1 MESVKESLER
11 LQRETGQ
18 SELERVV
25 RATDLS
31 FIGREQGNVNGANK
45 RQVTVRNEIIQGI
58 NNVKQWIE
66 RQMKGD
72 AGQGLKENQELTRT
86 VKELE
91 EQIRKMK
98 KEEEDKAKEDR

>member
-31 FIGREQGNVNGANK
+31 FIGRE
-45 RQVTVRNEIIQGI
+45 
-58 NNVKQWIE
+58 
-66 RQMKGD
+66 
-72 AGQGLKENQELTRT
+72 
-86 VKELE
+86 
-91 EQIRKMK
+91 
-98 KEEEDKAKEDR
+98 